1 MMPAL
6 ESKSGR
12 KILVV
17 DDDINEMRSL
27 VIGLK
32 LEGFE
37 AEGATSGQDALVKL
51 EDGCYVAVIIDLMM
65 PEMNGL
71 QLARAIRATFPS
83 ITTMLMSAYHLSP
96 VQLARADTG
105 VVGFIPKPFCFEEL
119 VRFIH
124 TKIDPDAAGEMISSG
139 DTDRGLHTPIDVSAV
154 VRDLDSRVPPPIGE
168 KRRHTPLAASPLPQ
182 TIVK

>member
-17 DDDINEMRSL
+17 DDDVNEMRSL

-51 EDGCYVAVIIDLMM
+51 EEGCYVAVIIDLMM

-71 QLARAIRATFPS
+71 QLARAIRSSSPTV
-83 ITTMLMSAYHLSP
+83 TTMLMSAYHLSP

-124 TKIDPDAAGEMISSG
+124 SKIDPEAAGEIISSG
-139 DTDRGLHTPIDVSAV
+139 ETDRGLHTPIDVSAV
-154 VRDLDSRVPPPIGE
+154 VRDLDSRVPA
-168 KRRHTPLAASPLPQ
+168 PLRENSSSTSLNAPA
-182 TIVK
+182 IVESVVK